1 MWNKCP
7 PFVVIII
14 QWLSCVTNKWTGWR
28 YWTFIV
34 KEQLCLHAERRLLF
48 WHGQLPPVKGV
59 KRLEMDWWAATV
71 TSSSICCQCYYSS
84 FDPKQT
90 PTSTVAFFYLTALT
104 HCLPFGHTWFLLDP
118 TAQNKFFLLLVE
130 PVLFHWPPDV
140 TPFRLQAPRLPAMT
154 SATPPSSEGSSP
166 QKVCH
171 SQTQTDI
178 TKPLLGSAGVN
189 GGTGADGVET
199 GAGGPSALRRR
210 RRVLSKDGRSNVR
223 IEHVSGRG
231 ALYLRDLWTTFLDMQ
246 WRYKFFLF
254 SATFAG
260 TWFVFGVL
268 WYLVAMVHGDLLGK
282 WVGEQSRFNEEET
295 SK

>member
-1 MWNKCP
+1 MPTFLFFASMLYLLCILFLP
-7 PFVVIII
+7 SLSPVV
-14 QWLSCVTNKWTGWR
+14 
-28 YWTFIV
+28 
-34 KEQLCLHAERRLLF
+34 
-48 WHGQLPPVKGV
+48 
-59 KRLEMDWWAATV
+59 
-71 TSSSICCQCYYSS
+71 SS
-84 FDPKQT
+84 FCLQLY
-90 PTSTVAFFYLTALT
+90 VA
-104 HCLPFGHTWFLLDP
+104 
-118 TAQNKFFLLLVE
+118 
-130 PVLFHWPPDV
+130 
-140 TPFRLQAPRLPAMT
+140 PAMT

-178 TKPLLGSAGVN
+178 TKPLLGST
-189 GGTGADGVET
+189 GGTGGASEGET

-210 RRVLSKDGRSNVR
+210 RRVLSKDGRSNVL

-260 TWFVFGVL
+260 TWFLFGVL

-282 WVGEQSRFNEEET
+282 QSRTVE
-295 SK
+295 KK